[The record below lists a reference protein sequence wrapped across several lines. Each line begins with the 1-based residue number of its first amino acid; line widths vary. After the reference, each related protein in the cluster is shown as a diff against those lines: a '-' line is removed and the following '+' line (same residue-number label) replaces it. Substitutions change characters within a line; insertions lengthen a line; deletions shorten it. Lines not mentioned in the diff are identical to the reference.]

1 MIICFDTETTS
12 LRPGQICQLSYTMQ
26 SGNDIRARNLFF
38 SVDSMDYS
46 AFMVHGFS
54 MEKLK
59 RLSNGKK
66 FKDYID
72 IIESDFNSASL
83 IVSHNTSFDFMF
95 MRSEFERLGR
105 TFYTNK
111 EFCTMK
117 NFTPICK
124 LPKKSGDGF
133 KYPKLSELCAFLNIS
148 DAQIKTSSNKVFGAT
163 ADYHDARFDT
173 TAVLLA
179 LNLAMNKFEEF
190 KYLKDFLW
198 LNLKHIVTL

>member
-12 LRPGQICQLSYTMQ
+12 LNPGQICQLSYTMQ
-26 SGNDIRARNLFF
+26 SGGNIRARNLFF

-59 RLSNGKK
+59 RLSNGKR
-66 FKDYID
+66 FEDYID
-72 IIESDFNSASL
+72 IIESDFNSADL

-95 MRSEFERLGR
+95 MRAEFERLGR

-124 LPKKSGDGF
+124 LPKKRGDGY
-133 KYPKLSELCAFLNIS
+133 KYPKLSELCQFLNIS
-148 DAQIKTSSNKVFGAT
+148 DEQIKISSNKVFGAT

-173 TAVLLA
+173 TAVLLS
-179 LNLAMNKFEEF
+179 LNLAINKFEEF
-190 KYLKDFLW
+190 KCLKDFL
-198 LNLKHIVTL
+198 

>member
-26 SGNDIRARNLFF
+26 SGNDICARNFFF

-54 MEKLK
+54 MEKLN

-72 IIESDFNSASL
+72 IIENDFNSASL
-83 IVSHNTSFDFMF
+83 IVSHNTAFDFMF
-95 MRSEFERLGR
+95 MRTEFERLGR

-117 NFTPICK
+117 SFTPVCK
-124 LPKKSGDGF
+124 IPKKRGEGF
-133 KYPKLSELCAFLNIS
+133 KYPKLSELCQFLNIS
-148 DAQIKTSSNKVFGAT
+148 DRQIQLTSDKVFGAT
-163 ADYHDARFDT
+163 ASFHDARFDT

-179 LNLAMNKFEEF
+179 LNIAINT
-190 KYLKDFLW
+190 LK
-198 LNLKHIVTL
+198 KSIHIE